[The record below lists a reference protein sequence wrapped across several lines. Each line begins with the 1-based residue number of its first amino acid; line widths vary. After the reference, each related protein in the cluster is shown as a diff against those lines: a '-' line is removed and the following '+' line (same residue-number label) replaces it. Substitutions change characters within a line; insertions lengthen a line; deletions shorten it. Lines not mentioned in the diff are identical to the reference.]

1 MRESGST
8 IENKFFSAE
17 LGLKMGVLGNT
28 ETITGVPEE

>member
-8 IENKFFSAE
+8 IENKFFRAE
-17 LGLKMGVLGNT
+17 LGLQLGVLGNT